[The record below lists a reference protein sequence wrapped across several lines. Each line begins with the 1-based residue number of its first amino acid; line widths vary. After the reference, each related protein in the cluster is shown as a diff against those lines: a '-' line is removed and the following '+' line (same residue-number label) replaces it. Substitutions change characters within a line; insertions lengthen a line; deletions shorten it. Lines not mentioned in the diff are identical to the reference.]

1 MVSLL
6 ILDCVKTGLFI
17 KSTKTKESVMGTV
30 PANKNE
36 QNFQENANSNLG
48 LLEEKVIRLVD
59 MVKASKQEIL
69 TVKQL
74 NQVLH
79 EANQTLQ
86 EENQMLKH
94 QLMRAESSLVTETK
108 DLEDLSQE
116 KMMTKMILDDL
127 IKSIDS
133 LVEQKE

>member
-1 MVSLL
+1 
-6 ILDCVKTGLFI
+6 
-17 KSTKTKESVMGTV
+17 MGTM

-36 QNFQENANSNLG
+36 QNLHENNNLNLT

-59 MVKASKQEIL
+59 MVRTLKTSNL
-69 TVKQL
+69 VL
-74 NQVLH
+74 NEENQNLNL
-79 EANQTLQ
+79 ANQTLQ

-94 QLMRAESSLVTETK
+94 QLMKTESSLVSETK
-108 DLEDLSQE
+108 DLEELSQE

-133 LVEQKE
+133 LVDQKE

>member
-1 MVSLL
+1 MSKL
-6 ILDCVKTGLFI
+6 GLFI
-17 KSTKTKESVMGTV
+17 KSTDTKESVMGTM

-36 QNFQENANSNLG
+36 QNFQENSNSNLG

-59 MVKASKQEIL
+59 MVKAYKQESQ
-69 TVKQL
+69 TCKQL
-74 NQVLH
+74 NHVLQ

-108 DLEDLSQE
+108 DLEELSQE
-116 KMMTKMILDDL
+116 KMMTKLILDDL
-127 IKSIDS
+127 IRSIDS
-133 LVEQKE
+133 LVDQKE